1 MRLILPA
8 FAALA
13 LALPLP
19 ALAGSSVLEGSWS
32 GGGYVHPTNGQREKV
47 SCRVT
52 YHQTSDTVH
61 SVKATCASAS
71 AKIVQ
76 TGLLTTVN
84 ESRYIGDFTNKEYNI
99 SGSVRVVVRGN
110 SQDVTFSSSS
120 GTGSLALKKR

>member
-13 LALPLP
+13 LAMPLP
-19 ALAGSSVLEGSWS
+19 ALAGSALEGSWS
-32 GGGYVHPTNGQREKV
+32 GGGFVHPTNGQREKV

-76 TGLLTTVN
+76 TGQLTTVN
-84 ESRYIGDFTNKEYNI
+84 ESRYIGDFTNAEYNI

-110 SQDVTFSSSS
+110 TQDVTFSSSS